1 MIMEVR
7 LFMTFYNLS
16 IMGYINAGV
25 CNLINEAI
33 DIHTFVCTIYL
44 DNIVFHPFL
53 LDDTKTKIG

>member
-7 LFMTFYNLS
+7 LFMTFYKLS
-16 IMGYINAGV
+16 IMGYIHAVV

-44 DNIVFHPFL
+44 DNIVFHTFL
-53 LDDTKTKIG
+53 LDDT